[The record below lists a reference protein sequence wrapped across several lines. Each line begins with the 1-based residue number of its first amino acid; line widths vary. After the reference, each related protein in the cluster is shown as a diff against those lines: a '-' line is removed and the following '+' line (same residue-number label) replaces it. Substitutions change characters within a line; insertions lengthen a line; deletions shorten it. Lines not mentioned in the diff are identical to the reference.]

1 MMARLIILVRQYFHM
16 PSAAYQVMPKDQYQ
30 HNAYLIS
37 KDEDPLTTFQSLLN
51 RHIMLS
57 YITDAREKRLQQN
70 SAIILVRMFDMA
82 RREQQLV
89 NTFKTI
95 YFGWVME
102 LAITRALKGRER
114 IYQIL
119 GGQNIQVKDGVGSS
133 SIEKQI
139 QEENTIIDRLLKKNK
154 NNLSQ

>member
-1 MMARLIILVRQYFHM
+1 M

-82 RREQQLV
+82 RREPQLV

-119 GGQNIQVKDGVGSS
+119 GGQNVQVKDGGVGSS

-139 QEENTIIDRLLKKNK
+139 QEENTIIDRLLKKK
-154 NNLSQ
+154 TGNNQQ